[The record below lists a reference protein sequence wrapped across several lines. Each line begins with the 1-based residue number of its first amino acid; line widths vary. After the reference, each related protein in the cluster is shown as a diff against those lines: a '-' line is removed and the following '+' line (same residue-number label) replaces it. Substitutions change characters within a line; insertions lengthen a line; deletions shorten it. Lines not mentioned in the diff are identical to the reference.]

1 MSDEFNYPRSSKR
14 LLQETTFFRSL
25 RFRML
30 VPFLAASLLAAALVA
45 AGSLELGRRWAMAEV
60 VERFRGIEAT
70 VRESNFPLTPPVLDS
85 IGGLTSTELLAL
97 NNDERI
103 VATTV
108 LISGEQ
114 FDLLSDQVATLRN
127 DVALFNET
135 KLVADGHRFLAYGFL
150 RSPNNV
156 SSDRVA
162 SVVVLFDQDRIDSA
176 SRRAAMLPLA
186 TGLSTVILMTVI
198 SVLVSRRLVGRMIR
212 LKSRVQRVAAG
223 DFHAQVTDASTDE
236 MGQLGTAV
244 DSMARQLDQL
254 WQQVNRQQGEKLLHQ
269 IASGMAHQ
277 LRNTLT
283 GSRMAME
290 LHRRDCDS
298 DDTEEVAVAI
308 RQLEIAEDYVGRLL
322 KVRAGQGQA
331 AKPASLMQCLADLES
346 SHNSIAK
353 HLRVNLKFEQ
363 TTDLND
369 YEVADG
375 VAFTSAIAN
384 LVINAMQ
391 AADCVSVYTTR
402 ATGDVCEVS
411 VKDNGAGVDATIADQ
426 VFEPFITSKPEGMG
440 LGLPVV
446 RRAAKELG
454 GEVTWHRE
462 GGQTVFTFRCPI
474 KPIES
479 NRTMQP

>member
-1 MSDEFNYPRSSKR
+1 
-14 LLQETTFFRSL
+14 
-25 RFRML
+25 ML
-30 VPFLAASLLAAALVA
+30 VPFLAASLLAATLVA

-97 NNDERI
+97 GKGDRI
-103 VATTV
+103 LATT
-108 LISGEQ
+108 LSTSSEQ
-114 FDLLSDQVATLRN
+114 FNLLSDQVAAFRNTLSE
-127 DVALFNET
+127 FNET
-135 KLVADGHRFLAYGFL
+135 KLVVDGHRFLAYDFPRL
-150 RSPNNV
+150 PTNV
-156 SSDRVA
+156 GSDRVA

-236 MGQLGTAV
+236 LGQLGTAV

-269 IASGMAHQ
+269 IAGGMAHQ

-298 DDTEEVAVAI
+298 VDTAEVAVAI

-322 KVRAGQGQA
+322 KVGAGQTQA
-331 AKPASLMQCLADLES
+331 AKPASLMQCFADLES

-353 HLRVNLKFEQ
+353 HLRVDLTFDQ
-363 TTDLND
+363 STDLNN
-369 YEVADG
+369 YQVADG

-391 AADCVSVYTTR
+391 AADCVWVYSTRTT
-402 ATGDVCEVS
+402 DDMCEVS
-411 VKDNGAGVDATIADQ
+411 VRDNGPGVDATIADQ

-446 RRAAKELG
+446 RRAAKDLG
-454 GEVTWHRE
+454 GEVTWHRDD
-462 GGQTVFTFRCPI
+462 GKTVFTFRCPI

-479 NRTMQP
+479 NPTMQP